1 MWADELFIWDFVVDT
16 VFEDIIEW
24 FYGQLI
30 GFLSS
35 FFGMMGNMGA
45 EIFDLVW
52 VQGIV
57 HFFVY
62 LAWALYV
69 TGLVVAVFECA
80 IEYQTGRGSVKDTAL
95 NAIKGFMAVGLFS
108 SVPVELYRLAITL
121 QVQVSAAISGQG
133 VGVTELAAG
142 IMDNLSSAG
151 SLKEADLSFLYGGL
165 DPAGNGIFTIFL
177 IIMMGYAIIKVF
189 FANLKRGGI
198 LLTQI
203 TVGSLYMFSVPRGYV
218 DGFMNW
224 CKQGIGLCLTAFLQ
238 ATLLTAGL
246 LVIREHALLGLGIM
260 LASGEV
266 PRIAG
271 QFGMDTSTRANLMG
285 SVYAAQSAIN
295 LTRTVVTLIPK

>member
-1 MWADELFIWDFVVDT
+1 MFIWDFVVDT

-24 FYGQLI
+24 FYGQLV
-30 GFLSS
+30 GFLGV
-35 FFGMMGNMGA
+35 FFGAMGNMGA
-45 EIFDLVW
+45 ELFGLIW
-52 VQGIV
+52 VQGIIQ
-57 HFFVY
+57 FFSY

-69 TGLVVAVFECA
+69 TGVVVAVFECA

-95 NAIKGFMAVGLFS
+95 NAVKGFMAVGLFT
-108 SVPVELYRLAITL
+108 VAPVELYRLAITL
-121 QVQVSAAISGQG
+121 QVQVSSAISGRG
-133 VGVTELAAG
+133 TGIPELAAG
-142 IMDNLSSAG
+142 IMDELSAVGTLKDTDLSSI
-151 SLKEADLSFLYGGL
+151 LGGL
-165 DPAGNGIFTIFL
+165 NPVGNGVFTIFI

-218 DGFMNW
+218 DGFVNW
-224 CKQGIGLCLTAFLQ
+224 CKQVIGLCLTAFLQ

-246 LVIREHALLGLGIM
+246 LVLRSHALLGIGIM
-260 LASGEV
+260 LSSGEV

-271 QFGMDTSTRANLMG
+271 QFGMDTSTKANLMG

>member
-1 MWADELFIWDFVVDT
+1 MFIWDFVVDT

-24 FYGQLI
+24 FYGQLV
-30 GFLSS
+30 GFLGV
-35 FFGMMGNMGA
+35 FFGAMGNMGA
-45 EIFDLVW
+45 ELFGLVW
-52 VQGIV
+52 VQGIIQ
-57 HFFVY
+57 FFSY
-62 LAWALYV
+62 LAWTLYV
-69 TGLVVAVFECA
+69 TGVVVAVFECA

-95 NAIKGFMAVGLFS
+95 NAVKGFMAVGLFT
-108 SVPVELYRLAITL
+108 VAPVELYRLAITL
-121 QVQVSAAISGQG
+121 QVQVSSAISGRG
-133 VGVTELAAG
+133 TGIPELAAG
-142 IMDNLSSAG
+142 IMDELSSVG
-151 SLKEADLSFLYGGL
+151 TLKDTDLSSILGGL
-165 DPAGNGIFTIFL
+165 NPVGNGVFTIFI

-218 DGFMNW
+218 DGFVNW
-224 CKQGIGLCLTAFLQ
+224 CKQVIGLCLTAFLQ

-246 LVIREHALLGLGIM
+246 LVLRSHALLGIGIM
-260 LASGEV
+260 LSSGEV

-271 QFGMDTSTRANLMG
+271 QFGMDTSTKANLMG

>member
-1 MWADELFIWDFVVDT
+1 MFIWDFVVDT

-24 FYGQLI
+24 FYGQLV
-30 GFLSS
+30 GFLGV
-35 FFGMMGNMGA
+35 FFGAMGNMGA
-45 EIFDLVW
+45 ELFGLVW
-52 VQGIV
+52 VQGIIQ
-57 HFFVY
+57 FFSY

-69 TGLVVAVFECA
+69 TGVVVAVFECA

-95 NAIKGFMAVGLFS
+95 NAVKGFMAVGLFT
-108 SVPVELYRLAITL
+108 VAPVELYRLAITL
-121 QVQVSAAISGQG
+121 QVQVSSAISGRG
-133 VGVTELAAG
+133 TGIPELAAG
-142 IMDNLSSAG
+142 IMDDLSSVG
-151 SLKEADLSFLYGGL
+151 TLKDTDLSSILGGL
-165 DPAGNGIFTIFL
+165 NPVGNGVFTIFI

-218 DGFMNW
+218 DGFVNW
-224 CKQGIGLCLTAFLQ
+224 CKQVIGLCLTAFLQ

-246 LVIREHALLGLGIM
+246 LVLRSHALLGIGIM
-260 LASGEV
+260 LSSGEV

-271 QFGMDTSTRANLMG
+271 QFGMDTSTKANLMG

>member
-1 MWADELFIWDFVVDT
+1 M
-16 VFEDIIEW
+16 
-24 FYGQLI
+24 
-30 GFLSS
+30 
-35 FFGMMGNMGA
+35 
-45 EIFDLVW
+45 
-52 VQGIV
+52 
-57 HFFVY
+57 
-62 LAWALYV
+62 

-189 FANLKRGGI
+189 FANLKRGESC
-198 LLTQI
+198 
-203 TVGSLYMFSVPRGYV
+203 SLR
-218 DGFMNW
+218 
-224 CKQGIGLCLTAFLQ
+224 L
-238 ATLLTAGL
+238 
-246 LVIREHALLGLGIM
+246 R
-260 LASGEV
+260 
-266 PRIAG
+266 
-271 QFGMDTSTRANLMG
+271 
-285 SVYAAQSAIN
+285 
-295 LTRTVVTLIPK
+295 

>member
-1 MWADELFIWDFVVDT
+1 MFIWDFVVDT

-24 FYGQLI
+24 FYGQLV
-30 GFLSS
+30 GFLGV
-35 FFGMMGNMGA
+35 FFGAMGNMGA
-45 EIFDLVW
+45 ELFGLVW
-52 VQGIV
+52 VQGIIQ
-57 HFFVY
+57 FFSY

-69 TGLVVAVFECA
+69 TGVVVAVFECA

-95 NAIKGFMAVGLFS
+95 NAVKGFMAVGLFT
-108 SVPVELYRLAITL
+108 VAPVELYRLAITL
-121 QVQVSAAISGQG
+121 QVQVSSAISGRG
-133 VGVTELAAG
+133 TGIPELAAG
-142 IMDNLSSAG
+142 IMDELSSVG
-151 SLKEADLSFLYGGL
+151 TLKDTDLSSILGGL
-165 DPAGNGIFTIFL
+165 NPVGNGVFTIFI

-218 DGFMNW
+218 DGFVNW
-224 CKQGIGLCLTAFLQ
+224 CKQVIGLCLTAFLQ

-246 LVIREHALLGLGIM
+246 LVLRSHALLGIGIM
-260 LASGEV
+260 LSSGEV

-271 QFGMDTSTRANLMG
+271 QFGMDTSTKANLMG

>member
-1 MWADELFIWDFVVDT
+1 MFIWEFVVDT
-16 VFEDIIEW
+16 VFEDIMEW
-24 FYGQLI
+24 FYGQLV
-30 GFLSS
+30 GFLSG

-45 EIFDLVW
+45 EIFELGW

-57 HFFVY
+57 QFFVY
-62 LAWALYV
+62 LAWALYT

-80 IEYQTGRGSVKDTAL
+80 IEYQTGRGSVKDTAV
-95 NAIKGFMAVGLFS
+95 NAVKGFMAVGLFS
-108 SVPVELYRLAITL
+108 RVPVELYRLAITL
-121 QVQVSAAISGQG
+121 QVQVSAAISGRG
-133 VGVTELAAG
+133 TGVTELAAG
-142 IMDNLSSAG
+142 IMDQLSSAG
-151 SLKEADLSFLYGGL
+151 TMEDAGLSAVYGGL
-165 DPAGNGIFTIFL
+165 NPVGNGILTIFI
-177 IIMMGYAIIKVF
+177 IIMMGYAVIKVF
-189 FANLKRGGI
+189 FSSLKRGGI

-224 CKQGIGLCLTAFLQ
+224 CKQVVGLCLTAFLQ

-246 LVIREHALLGLGIM
+246 LAIREHALLGIGIM
-260 LASGEV
+260 LSSGEV

>member
-1 MWADELFIWDFVVDT
+1 MFIWDFVVDT

-24 FYGQLI
+24 FYGQLV
-30 GFLSS
+30 GFLGA

-45 EIFDLVW
+45 ELFELGW

-57 HFFVY
+57 QFFSY
-62 LAWALYV
+62 LAWALYA
-69 TGLVVAVFECA
+69 TGLVVALFECA
-80 IEYQTGRGSVKDTAL
+80 IEYQTGRGSVKDTAF
-95 NAIKGFMAVGLFS
+95 NAVKGFMAVGLFTV
-108 SVPVELYRLAITL
+108 VPVELYRLAITL
-121 QVQVSAAISGQG
+121 QVQVSSAISGQG
-133 VGVTELAAG
+133 TSISGLAAD
-142 IMDNLSSAG
+142 IMDSLSSGGA
-151 SLKEADLSFLYGGL
+151 LKDVDLSLLFGGL
-165 DPAGNGIFTIFL
+165 NPAGNGTITIFI
-177 IIMMGYAIIKVF
+177 IIMMGYAVIKVF

-218 DGFMNW
+218 DGFINW
-224 CKQGIGLCLTAFLQ
+224 CRQVIGLCLTAFLQ

-246 LVIREHALLGLGIM
+246 LVIRQHALLGIGIM
-260 LASGEV
+260 LSSGEV

-271 QFGMDTSTRANLMG
+271 QFGMDTSTKANLMG

>member
-177 IIMMGYAIIKVF
+177 IIMMGYAIIKV
-189 FANLKRGGI
+189 
-198 LLTQI
+198 
-203 TVGSLYMFSVPRGYV
+203 GSLYMFSVPRGYV

-224 CKQGIGLCLTAFLQ
+224 CKQVIGLCLTAFLQ

>member
-1 MWADELFIWDFVVDT
+1 MVLWTADRLSEFV
-16 VFEDIIEW
+16 
-24 FYGQLI
+24 
-30 GFLSS
+30 
-35 FFGMMGNMGA
+35 FGMMGNMGA

-52 VQGIV
+52 VQGLSI
-57 HFFVY
+57 FVY

-189 FANLKRGGI
+189 FANLKRGESC
-198 LLTQI
+198 
-203 TVGSLYMFSVPRGYV
+203 SLR
-218 DGFMNW
+218 
-224 CKQGIGLCLTAFLQ
+224 L
-238 ATLLTAGL
+238 
-246 LVIREHALLGLGIM
+246 R
-260 LASGEV
+260 
-266 PRIAG
+266 
-271 QFGMDTSTRANLMG
+271 
-285 SVYAAQSAIN
+285 
-295 LTRTVVTLIPK
+295 